1 MVWYKRT
8 PTWVSE
14 GAYSKIELT
23 RILRNHVETVA
34 SRYRGS
40 IYAWNVVNEPFQYGS
55 PVDSVWLRAMGSD
68 YIPHTLQWAHDAD
81 PDARLFINENWADG
95 LTEQSDALYGLVE
108 DLLRQGVPLHGVGFQ
123 MAVGFGD
130 GEEIE
135 HPIPQDELAQNFR
148 RFSELGLEIH
158 VTEMTVRIGAGRGPI
173 EQRLAEQADVY
184 RDVLLK

>member
-1 MVWYKRT
+1 
-8 PTWVSE
+8 
-14 GAYSKIELT
+14 
-23 RILRNHVETVA
+23 
-34 SRYRGS
+34 
-40 IYAWNVVNEPFQYGS
+40 
-55 PVDSVWLRAMGSD
+55 MGSD
-68 YIPHTLQWAHDAD
+68 YIPHALQWAHDAD

-95 LTEQSDALYGLVE
+95 LSEQSDALYGLVE

-135 HPIPQDELAQNFR
+135 HPIPQDELAQNYR

-184 RDVLLK
+184 RDVLSVGLETPGFKALVIWGVSDADPWSSEYGRQDKPFLFDEEYRPKPAYKSLQRVLLKKAASV